1 MTTPDLV
8 QAIEEARCAY
18 VNIKNL
24 MHILPLPGL
33 KPLFT
38 LTQTQVRNV
47 IVALDGERGT
57 TFCDLMDA
65 NT

>member
-18 VNIKNL
+18 VNINNL
-24 MHILPLPGL
+24 MRILPLPGL

-38 LTQTQVRNV
+38 LTKGQVRNV
-47 IVALDGERGT
+47 IVALDGKKGA